1 MDESGPD
8 WARFFIRTMPEV
20 IGPGVAR
27 TEEDAASL
35 IRASLERYR
44 GEAVLSVIPMD
55 CSRLV
60 RQMYDWKARNVETH
74 FFQVHGEFKPFAGV
88 SIPSFLPET
97 G

>member
-1 MDESGPD
+1 MISVKHP
-8 WARFFIRTMPEV
+8 ALNMT
-20 IGPGVAR
+20 GPGVAR
-27 TEEDAASL
+27 TQEASAAL
-35 IRASLERYR
+35 IRASLERYK

-60 RQMYDWKARNVETH
+60 RQMYDWNARNVETH
-74 FFQVHGEFKPFAGV
+74 LFQVRGEFKPFTGV